1 MDTSSRSHSHTS
13 SRPSSWLLEN
23 ADLLTSVPG
32 RRALD
37 VACGRGRHAFWLA
50 AAGFTVH
57 ATDRDEEAIGFVNS
71 EARRLG
77 VPVTGEVRDIEAHGV
92 SFGHEAYDVIVVV
105 HYLHR
110 PLFPA
115 LVSALCPHGLL
126 FYETFTVDQAQRG
139 KPSNPD
145 YLLLHGELERLVA
158 PLDVLR
164 SRDGEFE
171 DRLVAGVVALK
182 RLERARDLGGG
193 HSEV

>member
-1 MDTSSRSHSHTS
+1 MDTSSRSQSHTS
-13 SRPSSWLLEN
+13 SRPSSWLVEN
-23 ADLLTSVPG
+23 ADLLALVAG

-50 AAGFTVH
+50 AAGFTID
-57 ATDRDEEAIGFVNS
+57 AIDRDEESIAFVNS

-77 VPVTGEVRDIEAHGV
+77 VPVTGDVRDIEAPSA
-92 SFGHEAYDVIVVV
+92 SFGHDTYDVVVVV

-115 LVSALCPHGLL
+115 LVSALRPDGLL
-126 FYETFTVDQAQRG
+126 FYETFTVDQARRG

-158 PLDVLR
+158 PLEVLR

-171 DRLVAGVVALK
+171 ERLVAGVVAFK
-182 RLERARDLGGG
+182 ASGARAR
-193 HSEV
+193 SQRRSP